1 MPLAFDGTKVRLS
14 AGQSTDSMPKS
25 DHPNT
30 FTNHQQQVFVLVAII
45 LHAAAFFAWG
55 FLFLRE
61 QRGPKEKAKAH

>member
-1 MPLAFDGTKVRLS
+1 
-14 AGQSTDSMPKS
+14 
-25 DHPNT
+25 
-30 FTNHQQQVFVLVAII
+30 VFVLVAII